1 MLFELPAADRQ
12 MVDNIRRFVDREVVP
27 VASQMEHRNEYPT
40 AIVQQMRDMGLFG
53 LLIPPEYGGLG
64 LSYLTYAA
72 IVEEIAR
79 GWMSLG
85 GVINS
90 HYVVAHDINEFGT
103 PEQKQRYLPR
113 LAAGEMR
120 ACVCI
125 TEPNAGSDVQA
136 IQLSA
141 VRDGDYYRLN
151 GTKMFTTNGRTGNLY
166 LVVSKTDR
174 TAQPAHRGISNL
186 IVERE
191 TPGFSVGA
199 DIDKLGYKGV
209 ETTSLNFDDA
219 MVPVTNLLGGQEGR
233 GMQQVLSGM
242 EVGRINTAARGVGIA
257 RAAFEDA
264 IRYAQQRHTFG
275 VPIAQ
280 HQAIQLKLADMATQI
295 EAARLLTFQAAAI
308 KDQGGRAD
316 KAAGMAKLFATETGH
331 SVALEAMRIH
341 GGYGYTKDLRV
352 ERYYRDAPLL
362 MIGEGTNEIQR
373 LIIARSLLKEYAE
386 G

>member
-1 MLFELPAADRQ
+1 MLFELSAEDQ
-12 MVDNIRRFVDREVVP
+12 QIVQTVRRFIDREVIP
-27 VASQMEHRNEYPT
+27 VASAMEHRNEYPT

-53 LLIPPEYGGLG
+53 MLIPQQYGGLG
-64 LSYLTYAA
+64 LSFATYAA
-72 IVEEIAR
+72 IVEEISR

-90 HYVVAHDINEFGT
+90 HYVVSHDILEFGT
-103 PEQKQRYLPR
+103 EDQRQRYLPR
-113 LAAGEMR
+113 LATGDLR

-136 IQLSA
+136 IQLGA
-141 VRDGDYYRLN
+141 VKDGDHYVLN

-166 LVVSKTDR
+166 LVVTKTDK
-174 TAQPAHRGISNL
+174 TAKPAHRGISNF
-186 IVERE
+186 IVERD

-209 ETTSLNFDDA
+209 DTTSLNFDDA
-219 MVPVTNLLGGQEGR
+219 LVPAANLLGGVEGR

-242 EVGRINTAARGVGIA
+242 EVGRINPAARGVGIA

-295 EAARLLTFQAAAI
+295 EAARLLTYQAAVA
-308 KDQGGRAD
+308 KDRGGRAD
-316 KAAGMAKLFATETGH
+316 KETGMAKLFATEPGH
-331 SVALEAMRIH
+331 TVALEALRIH

-373 LIIARSLLKEYAE
+373 LIIARALLKEYAE